1 MQFTQETSRWVDR
14 RASSKIIVSGSVVWR
29 DTRRVRPAWTYSV
42 CRKAFRDRPSSA
54 GSGDSIRVSPK
65 RCRRMSAEAEQNGST
80 DALFLPI
87 SLKKSRI
94 EIELPNGGVVRLPA
108 DVSRGVL
115 VAVVRVVGSLRPWK
129 APQS

>member
-1 MQFTQETSRWVDR
+1 MGRPPSIVEDYREWERRLERYQTHEVNLDVFCLQEGVSRSTFYRWKR
-14 RASSKIIVSGSVVWR
+14 RLDNGVPETLQTDAVG
-29 DTRRVRPAWTYSV
+29 P
-42 CRKAFRDRPSSA
+42 
-54 GSGDSIRVSPK
+54 
-65 RCRRMSAEAEQNGST
+65 EQNGST

-87 SLKKSRI
+87 SLRKSRI

-115 VAVVRVVGSLRPWK
+115 TAVVRVVGSLRPWK